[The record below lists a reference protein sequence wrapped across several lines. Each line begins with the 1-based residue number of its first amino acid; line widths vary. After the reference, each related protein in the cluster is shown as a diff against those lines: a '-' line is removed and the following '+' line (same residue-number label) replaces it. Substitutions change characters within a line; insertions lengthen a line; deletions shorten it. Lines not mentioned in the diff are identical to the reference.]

1 MKIKSTI
8 FTKVLS
14 EEYIEVNKSLPA
26 TISALREISGASRET
41 FPEDTVIT
49 LHCSKKGKI
58 KVSIFRKNVTKYQ
71 VRERGDNLYP
81 LYYVYGKVISKDNK
95 TYIKMNSVFKRSDIF
110 IEVFGS
116 LIGVLL
122 MVLYALLLA
131 TTPIKLV
138 VLLFSVLVSVLLSL
152 GYFDAFPLR
161 KSRGYM
167 MLPHMERELK
177 NRVKI
182 IEQWE

>member
-1 MKIKSTI
+1 MKSTI
-8 FTKVLS
+8 FRKVLN
-14 EEYIEVNKSLPA
+14 EEYIEVNKSVTA
-26 TISALREISGASRET
+26 TISALCEISGPGRET
-41 FPEDTVIT
+41 FLEDTVIT

-58 KVSIFRKNVTKYQ
+58 KVSIFRKNVAKYQ

-81 LYYVYGKVISKDNK
+81 LYYVYGKVLSKDNK

-167 MLPHMERELK
+167 MLPYMEEDLK
-177 NRVKI
+177 NHVKI
-182 IEQWE
+182 IERWD